1 MERSRGKLVE
11 FKKRVLRTVISE
23 IIIDAQ
29 SMRPDRQNLLLSS
42 K

>member
-23 IIIDAQ
+23 LIIDAQ
-29 SMRPDRQNLLLSS
+29 SIAT
-42 K
+42 